1 MRALTLS
8 LLTAAA
14 LLLLTTG
21 CGGSDAERATA
32 DHHPG
37 PPTERQL
44 RARLLTPG
52 DLPSGFV
59 KSRDDSEHGADIHAA
74 SPGCQRILGG
84 DGDDA
89 AAQAQAFYE
98 NGAPPVAGG
107 HGGAYRDLM
116 LHESLFSDTAD
127 SVVRDFAAMRRALD
141 RCRHLTITQAGFRA
155 PMTLRRESFADL
167 GDETLA
173 YALRGRFLAAG
184 MTVPT
189 SGQLVGVRVANA
201 GAVLLT
207 FGLGRRSGR
216 DIEAVTR
223 RAVRRLTSGPP
234 ATG

>member
-1 MRALTLS
+1 MRALALS
-8 LLTAAA
+8 LLIAAA
-14 LLLLTTG
+14 LLLLVAG
-21 CGGSDAERATA
+21 CGGSDAGRATCHQPA
-32 DHHPG
+32 RPL
-37 PPTERQL
+37 TERQL

-52 DLPSGFV
+52 DLPSGFFE
-59 KSRDDSEHGADIHAA
+59 SRDHSEHGSDVHAD
-74 SPGCQRILGG
+74 SPRCQRILGA

-89 AAQAQAFYE
+89 ARQAEAFYV

-107 HGGAYRDLM
+107 HGGAYRDLT
-116 LHESLFSDTAD
+116 LRESLFSDKPD
-127 SVVRDFAAMRRALD
+127 SVRRDFAAMRRALD
-141 RCRHLTITQAGFRA
+141 RCRQVTIVEAGLRA

-173 YALRGRFLAAG
+173 YALRGRLLAAG
-184 MTVPT
+184 MTVPAN
-189 SGQLVGVRVANA
+189 GQLVGVRVANA

-234 ATG
+234 ASG